1 MQIITPPE
9 ATTVAV
15 TQEGDYATLSHADAT
30 LTICTL
36 ARPENA
42 MEVIYLCD
50 GALQYLPGAT
60 PTIAAVLQTQR
71 SEVVLTLYPLTTIT
85 APTAAPFASI

>member
-15 TQEGDYATLSHADAT
+15 TQEGDYATLSYADAT

-36 ARPENA
+36 PRPENS

-50 GALQYLPGAT
+50 GSLQYLPGAT
-60 PTIAAVLQTQR
+60 QTIAAVLQTQR

-85 APTAAPFASI
+85 APTAAPFASV